1 MKKAFAN
8 TRVAVKL
15 RKSEHHEEWY
25 LYLEAYPVF
34 EPGNDKPQRVREYLN
49 RIIKLLFGIRHVTLV
64 PLLTGRKVISQ
75 KGFERSHFVQISIG
89 SGNVSLRRC
98 RKTNPSERI

>member
-15 RKSEHHEEWY
+15 RKSEHHNDEWY
-25 LYLEAYPVF
+25 LYLEAYPVY

-49 RIIKLLFGIRHVTLV
+49 RII
-64 PLLTGRKVISQ
+64 
-75 KGFERSHFVQISIG
+75 
-89 SGNVSLRRC
+89 
-98 RKTNPSERI
+98 